1 MPIRPSKVALN
12 HMIKLGLRG
21 SGGAVADSALR
32 TIVDEVVLHLVELI
46 AAHHEAGD
54 LELVEQ
60 LESHRRELA
69 EATDDDTL
77 AALAESCLE
86 AVRIAVARASERQSE
101 QHAELARFVALVR
114 DTATVLGGD
123 GQDPSTEIH
132 KAADRFNELLEVKDF
147 GQLKAR
153 LAQEV
158 TGLRRLAEERQ
169 RQWRE
174 ATEMFMAKVAVLET
188 QLAGVR
194 EEASLDPL
202 TKIGNRRHF
211 EASLDDQLV
220 KSRRQFVVALF
231 DLDNFKQIND
241 THGHGMGDR
250 VLQETAL
257 ALKMSMPGDLV
268 ARIGGDEFAAIAP
281 GLTLRQSEARM
292 QAVLAGISSQLSR
305 VEGLGAVTFS
315 CGVAE
320 CSAGDTAQSLIGRAD
335 QALYDAKRK
344 GKNRVAV
351 KSVPF
356 IRDLLGRT

>member
-1 MPIRPSKVALN
+1 
-12 HMIKLGLRG
+12 MIKLGLRG
-21 SGGAVADSALR
+21 SAVADPALR
-32 TIVDEVVLHLVELI
+32 EVVDELLSLLVELVS
-46 AAHHEAGD
+46 ASHEAGD
-54 LELVEQ
+54 LELVDA
-60 LESHRRELA
+60 LDLHRRELA
-69 EATDDDTL
+69 AAEDEATL
-77 AALAESCLE
+77 ASLTEACLE
-86 AVRIAVARASERQSE
+86 AARVAVTRARERQSE

-114 DTATVLGGD
+114 DTVTVLGGE

-132 KAADRFNELLEVKDF
+132 KAAERFNDLLEIKDF

-202 TKIGNRRHF
+202 TKIANRRHF
-211 EASLDDQLV
+211 ETTLSDQLL

-241 THGHGMGDR
+241 SQGHGMGDR

-257 ALKMSMPGDLV
+257 ALQTSMRPGDLI

-281 GLTLRQSEARM
+281 GLTLRQSESRM
-292 QAVLAGISSQLSR
+292 QSVLTSLTSHLR
-305 VEGLGAVTFS
+305 EVEGLASVSLS

-320 CSAGDTAQSLIGRAD
+320 CSAGDTAQSLIARAD
-335 QALYDAKRK
+335 QALYEAKRK

-351 KSVPF
+351 KTVPF
-356 IRDLLGRT
+356 IRELLGR

>member
-1 MPIRPSKVALN
+1 
-12 HMIKLGLRG
+12 MIKLGLRAG
-21 SGGAVADSALR
+21 VADSALR
-32 TIVDEVVLHLVELI
+32 TVVDELLSLLVELMS
-46 AAHHEAGD
+46 AYRDAGD
-54 LELVEQ
+54 LELMDA
-60 LESHRRELA
+60 LESRRGDLA
-69 EATDDDTL
+69 EAADDEGL
-77 AALAESCLE
+77 AARAESCLE
-86 AVRIAVARASERQSE
+86 AARAAVARACDRQSE

-114 DTATVLGGD
+114 DTVTVLGGE
-123 GQDPSTEIH
+123 GQDPSTEIND
-132 KAADRFNELLEVKDF
+132 AANRFNELLEIQDF

-158 TGLRRLAEERQ
+158 TGLRQLAEQRQ

-174 ATEMFMAKVAVLET
+174 ATEVFMAKVAVLES

-211 EASLDDQLV
+211 ETSLSDQLL
-220 KSRRQFVVALF
+220 KSKRQFVVALF

-257 ALKMSMPGDLV
+257 ALKTSMRPGDLL

-292 QAVLAGISSQLSR
+292 QSVLASIAISLR
-305 VEGLGAVTFS
+305 EVKGLIPVSLS

-344 GKNRVAV
+344 GKNRVSV
-351 KSVPF
+351 KAVPF
-356 IRDLLGRT
+356 IRDLLRR

>member
-1 MPIRPSKVALN
+1 
-12 HMIKLGLRG
+12 MIELGLRTG
-21 SGGAVADSALR
+21 VADSALR
-32 TIVDEVVLHLVELI
+32 TVVDELLSLLVELMS
-46 AAHHEAGD
+46 AYHDAGD
-54 LELVEQ
+54 IELMDA
-60 LESHRRELA
+60 LESRRRDLA
-69 EATDDDTL
+69 EAADDDAL

-86 AVRIAVARASERQSE
+86 AARAAVARACDRQSE

-114 DTATVLGGD
+114 DTVTVLGGE
-123 GQDPSTEIH
+123 GQDPSAEIND
-132 KAADRFNELLEVKDF
+132 AANRFNELLEIQDF

-158 TGLRRLAEERQ
+158 TGLRQLAEHRQ

-174 ATEMFMAKVAVLET
+174 ATEMFMAKVAVLES

-211 EASLDDQLV
+211 ETSLGDQLM
-220 KSRRQFVVALF
+220 KSKRQFVVALF

-257 ALKMSMPGDLV
+257 ALKTAMRPGDLL

-281 GLTLRQSEARM
+281 GVTLRQSEVRM
-292 QAVLAGISSQLSR
+292 QSVLSSIASHLRS
-305 VEGLGAVTFS
+305 VPGLIPVSVS

-320 CSAGDTAQSLIGRAD
+320 CSAGDSAQSLIGRAD

-344 GKNRVAV
+344 GKNRVSV
-351 KSVPF
+351 KAVPF
-356 IRDLLGRT
+356 IRDLLRR

>member
-1 MPIRPSKVALN
+1 M
-12 HMIKLGLRG
+12 
-21 SGGAVADSALR
+21 
-32 TIVDEVVLHLVELI
+32 
-46 AAHHEAGD
+46 
-54 LELVEQ
+54 
-60 LESHRRELA
+60 
-69 EATDDDTL
+69 
-77 AALAESCLE
+77 
-86 AVRIAVARASERQSE
+86 
-101 QHAELARFVALVR
+101 
-114 DTATVLGGD
+114 TVLGGE
-123 GQDPSTEIH
+123 GQDPSTEIND
-132 KAADRFNELLEVKDF
+132 AANRFNELLEIQDF

-158 TGLRRLAEERQ
+158 TGLRQLAEQRQ

-174 ATEMFMAKVAVLET
+174 ATEVFIAKVAVLES

-211 EASLDDQLV
+211 ETSLSDQLL
-220 KSRRQFVVALF
+220 KSKRQFVVALF

-257 ALKMSMPGDLV
+257 ALKTSMRPGDLL

-292 QAVLAGISSQLSR
+292 QSVLSSIASHMR
-305 VEGLGAVTFS
+305 EVKGLIPVSLS

-320 CSAGDTAQSLIGRAD
+320 CSAGDSAQSLIGRAD

-344 GKNRVAV
+344 GKNRVSV
-351 KSVPF
+351 KAVPF
-356 IRDLLGRT
+356 IRDLLRR

>member
-1 MPIRPSKVALN
+1 
-12 HMIKLGLRG
+12 MIKLGLR
-21 SGGAVADSALR
+21 SGAVADSALR
-32 TIVDEVVLHLVELI
+32 TVVDELLALLVELI
-46 AAHHEAGD
+46 SAYHEAGD
-54 LELVEQ
+54 LELVET
-60 LESHRRELA
+60 LEAHRRELS
-69 EATDDDTL
+69 EAGDEETL
-77 AALAESCLE
+77 AVLAESCLD
-86 AVRIAVARASERQSE
+86 AARAAVARACDRQSE
-101 QHAELARFVALVR
+101 QHAELTRFVALVR
-114 DTATVLGGD
+114 DTVTVLGGE
-123 GQDPSTEIH
+123 GEDPSSEIN
-132 KAADRFNELLEVKDF
+132 KAADRFNELLEIKDF
-147 GQLKAR
+147 GQLKVR

-158 TGLRRLAEERQ
+158 TGLRQLAEERQ

-211 EASLDDQLV
+211 EASLSDHLL
-220 KSRRQFVVALF
+220 KSKRQFVVALF
-231 DLDNFKQIND
+231 DLDDFKPIND
-241 THGHGMGDR
+241 THGHMMGDR

-257 ALKMSMPGDLV
+257 ALKTSMRPGDLL

-292 QAVLAGISSQLSR
+292 QSVLAAVSTQLR
-305 VEGLGAVTFS
+305 EVEGLTSVSLS

-335 QALYDAKRK
+335 QALYEAKRK
-344 GKNRVAV
+344 GKNRVAM

-356 IRDLLGRT
+356 IRDLLSR

>member
-1 MPIRPSKVALN
+1 
-12 HMIKLGLRG
+12 MIKLGLRAG
-21 SGGAVADSALR
+21 VADSTLR
-32 TIVDEVVLHLVELI
+32 TVVDELLSLLVELMS
-46 AAHHEAGD
+46 AYHDAGD
-54 LELVEQ
+54 LELMEA
-60 LESHRRELA
+60 LESRRRDLA
-69 EATDDDTL
+69 DAAADGEL

-86 AVRIAVARASERQSE
+86 AARAAVARACDRQSE

-114 DTATVLGGD
+114 DTVTVLGGE
-123 GQDPSTEIH
+123 GQDPSAEIND
-132 KAADRFNELLEVKDF
+132 AANRFNELLEIQDF

-158 TGLRRLAEERQ
+158 TGLRQLAEQRQ

-174 ATEMFMAKVAVLET
+174 ATEIFMAKVAVLES

-202 TKIGNRRHF
+202 TKIGNRRYF
-211 EASLDDQLV
+211 ETALSDQLL
-220 KSRRQFVVALF
+220 KSKRQFVVALF
-231 DLDNFKQIND
+231 DLDNFKEIND

-257 ALKMSMPGDLV
+257 ALKTAMRPGDLL

-292 QAVLAGISSQLSR
+292 QSVLSSIAAHMR
-305 VEGLGAVTFS
+305 DVKGLIPVSVS

-320 CSAGDTAQSLIGRAD
+320 CSAGDSAQSLIGRAD

-344 GKNRVAV
+344 GKNRVSMKA
-351 KSVPF
+351 VPF
-356 IRDLLGRT
+356 IRDLLRR

>member
-1 MPIRPSKVALN
+1 
-12 HMIKLGLRG
+12 MIKLGLRG
-21 SGGAVADSALR
+21 GAAADSALR
-32 TIVDEVVLHLVELI
+32 VVVDELLVLLVELI
-46 AAHHEAGD
+46 SAYNEAGD
-54 LELVEQ
+54 IELVEA

-69 EATDDDTL
+69 SAEDDDTL
-77 AALAESCLE
+77 AARAESCLE
-86 AVRIAVARASERQSE
+86 AARAAVARACDRQSE

-114 DTATVLGGD
+114 DTVTVLGGE
-123 GQDPSTEIH
+123 GQDPSTEIN
-132 KAADRFNELLEVKDF
+132 KAADRFTELLEIKDF

-153 LAQEV
+153 LADEV
-158 TGLRRLAEERQ
+158 SGLRRLAEERQ

-211 EASLDDQLV
+211 ETALSEQLL
-220 KSRRQFVVALF
+220 KSKRQFVVALF
-231 DLDNFKQIND
+231 DLDNFKKIND

-257 ALKMSMPGDLV
+257 ALKTSLRPGDLL

-281 GLTLRQSEARM
+281 GLTLRQSESRM
-292 QAVLAGISSQLSR
+292 QAMLSSIATQLAG
-305 VEGLGAVTFS
+305 VNGLVPVSLS

-335 QALYDAKRK
+335 QALYEAKRK

-351 KSVPF
+351 KAVPF
-356 IRDLLGRT
+356 IRELLGR

>member
-1 MPIRPSKVALN
+1 
-12 HMIKLGLRG
+12 MIKLGLRG
-21 SGGAVADSALR
+21 GAAVESALR
-32 TIVDEVVLHLVELI
+32 TVVDQLLTLLVDL
-46 AAHHEAGD
+46 ASAYHQAGD
-54 LELVEQ
+54 HDLAES
-60 LESHRRELA
+60 LESHRCQLG
-69 EATDDDTL
+69 EASDDETL
-77 AALAESCLE
+77 TIVAESCIE
-86 AVRIAVARASERQSE
+86 AARAAVARACDRQSE

-114 DTATVLGGD
+114 DTVTVLGG
-123 GQDPSTEIH
+123 GGHDPSTEINN
-132 KAADRFNELLEVKDF
+132 AADRFNDLLQIKDF
-147 GQLKAR
+147 GELKTR

-174 ATEMFMAKVAVLET
+174 ATEVFTARVAVLET

-211 EASLDDQLV
+211 ENALTDQLR
-220 KSRRQFVVALF
+220 KSQRQFVVALF

-241 THGHGMGDR
+241 TQGHAMGDR

-257 ALKMSMPGDLV
+257 ALKTSMRPSDLL
-268 ARIGGDEFAAIAP
+268 ARIGGDEFAAIVT
-281 GLTLRQSEARM
+281 GLTLRQSETRM
-292 QAVLAGISSQLSR
+292 QSTLEAVAKHLR
-305 VEGLGAVTFS
+305 EVNGLIPVSLS

-320 CSAGDTAQSLIGRAD
+320 CSAGDTAPSLVGRAD

-351 KSVPF
+351 KAVPF
-356 IRDLLGRT
+356 IRDLLGR

>member
-1 MPIRPSKVALN
+1 MPIRPSKVAVN

-21 SGGAVADSALR
+21 SGGAVADPALR
-32 TIVDEVVLHLVELI
+32 TIVDELVLHLVELI

-60 LESHRRELA
+60 LESHRRQLA
-69 EATDDDTL
+69 GATDDDAL

-101 QHAELARFVALVR
+101 QRAELARFVALVR
-114 DTATVLGGD
+114 DTVTVLGGD
-123 GQDPSTEIH
+123 GQDPSTDIH
-132 KAADRFNELLEVKDF
+132 KAANRFNELLEVKDF

-174 ATEMFMAKVAVLET
+174 ATEMFMARVAVLET

-202 TKIGNRRHF
+202 TKIGNGRHF

-220 KSRRQFVVALF
+220 KARRQFVVALF

-257 ALKMSMPGDLV
+257 ALKMSMRPGDLV

-292 QAVLAGISSQLSR
+292 QAVLAAISSQLSR
-305 VEGLGAVTFS
+305 VVGLGALTFS

-320 CSAGDTAQSLIGRAD
+320 CSAGDSAQSLIGRAD
-335 QALYDAKRK
+335 QAL
-344 GKNRVAV
+344 
-351 KSVPF
+351 
-356 IRDLLGRT
+356 

>member
-1 MPIRPSKVALN
+1 
-12 HMIKLGLRG
+12 MIKLGLRAG
-21 SGGAVADSALR
+21 VADSALR
-32 TIVDEVVLHLVELI
+32 TVVDELLSLLVELMS
-46 AAHHEAGD
+46 AYRDAGD
-54 LELVEQ
+54 LELMDA
-60 LESHRRELA
+60 LESRRRDLA
-69 EATDDDTL
+69 DAADDDGL
-77 AALAESCLE
+77 AVLAESCLE
-86 AVRIAVARASERQSE
+86 AARAAVARACDRQSE
-101 QHAELARFVALVR
+101 QHAELTRFVALVR
-114 DTATVLGGD
+114 DTVTVLGGE
-123 GQDPSTEIH
+123 GQDPSTEIND
-132 KAADRFNELLEVKDF
+132 AANRFNELLEIKDF

-158 TGLRRLAEERQ
+158 TGLRQLAEQRQ

-174 ATEMFMAKVAVLET
+174 ATEVFMAKVAVLES

-211 EASLDDQLV
+211 ETSLSDQLL
-220 KSRRQFVVALF
+220 KSKRQFVVALF

-257 ALKMSMPGDLV
+257 ALKTSMRPGDLL

-292 QAVLAGISSQLSR
+292 QSVLSSIASHMR
-305 VEGLGAVTFS
+305 EVKGLIPVSLS

-320 CSAGDTAQSLIGRAD
+320 CSAGDSAQSLIGRAD

-344 GKNRVAV
+344 GKNRVSV
-351 KSVPF
+351 KAVPF
-356 IRDLLGRT
+356 IRDLLRR

>member
-1 MPIRPSKVALN
+1 
-12 HMIKLGLRG
+12 MIKLGLRG
-21 SGGAVADSALR
+21 GAAVESALR
-32 TIVDEVVLHLVELI
+32 TVVDELLTLLVDL
-46 AAHHEAGD
+46 ASAYHQAGD
-54 LELVEQ
+54 HDLAES
-60 LESHRRELA
+60 LESHRRQLA
-69 EATDDDTL
+69 DASDDETL
-77 AALAESCLE
+77 TIIAESCIE
-86 AVRIAVARASERQSE
+86 AARAAVSRACDRQSE

-114 DTATVLGGD
+114 DTVTVLGGD
-123 GQDPSTEIH
+123 GHDPSTEINN
-132 KAADRFNELLEVKDF
+132 AADRFNDLLQIKDF
-147 GQLKAR
+147 GELKTR

-174 ATEMFMAKVAVLET
+174 ATEVFTARVAVLET

-211 EASLDDQLV
+211 ENALNDQLR
-220 KSRRQFVVALF
+220 KSKRQFVVALF

-241 THGHGMGDR
+241 THGHAMGDR

-257 ALKMSMPGDLV
+257 ALKTSMRPSDLL
-268 ARIGGDEFAAIAP
+268 ARLGGDEFAAIVS
-281 GLTLRQSEARM
+281 GMTLRQSETRM
-292 QAVLAGISSQLSR
+292 QSTLEAVAKHLREVKELIPVSL
-305 VEGLGAVTFS
+305 S

-320 CSAGDTAQSLIGRAD
+320 CSAGDTGQSLVGRAD

-351 KSVPF
+351 KAVPY
-356 IRDLLGRT
+356 IRDLLGR